1 MGRDESTSGRP
12 AGGGVSRP
20 MGILVPLVVS
30 LRPWQW
36 VKNGVLLMPF
46 IFSVNAAWRP
56 SDTALVLSL
65 LKTSLAGFA
74 VFCLV
79 SGAVYL
85 VNDVVDRRGD
95 RAHPKKSRRPI
106 ASGAL
111 PVAAALAAATVLAGL
126 GLAWSL
132 LLHPGFSTIIA
143 AYVALN
149 VGYSVHLKK
158 VVLLDVMI
166 VASGYVL
173 RMAAGSV
180 LLGIPTSPWLYMT
193 LGLGALFIALG
204 KRESEVLQA
213 GADASSQRRVL
224 GSYTP
229 DLLRLLLGVTTTGTL
244 LAYGLYIFTSET
256 LPPDHSMF
264 LTFPM
269 VIFGLFRYV
278 YLVEVEEGA
287 ESPEMTILRDT
298 PLVLA
303 LLSWGI
309 TGLVILL
316 LNR

>member
-1 MGRDESTSGRP
+1 MGM
-12 AGGGVSRP
+12 V
-20 MGILVPLVVS
+20 LPLVVS

-46 IFSVNAAWRP
+46 IFSVNSAWRP
-56 SDTALVLSL
+56 GDTALVLSL
-65 LKTSLAGFA
+65 LKSSLAGLA

-111 PVAAALAAATVLAGL
+111 PVAVALAAAVVLAGL

-132 LLHPGFSTIIA
+132 LLHPGFAAIIVG
-143 AYVALN
+143 YVGLN

-158 VVLLDVMI
+158 VVILDVMI

-204 KRESEVLQA
+204 KRESEVLLA
-213 GADASSQRRVL
+213 GAGASGQRRVL

-229 DLLRLLLGVTTTGTL
+229 ELLRLLLGVTTTGTL
-244 LAYGLYIFTSET
+244 LTYGLFLFNAEATT
-256 LPPDHSMF
+256 LPSNHSMF

-269 VIFGLFRYV
+269 VIFGLFRYL
-278 YLVEVEEGA
+278 YLIEVAEGA
-287 ESPEMTILRDT
+287 ESPELIILKDP

-309 TGLVILL
+309 TGLVVLL